1 MEEDKIISIESV
13 DGPHQLVYKRI
24 WRMVPDRD
32 KDDLELKRLLAFRVR
47 VDGEAATSEYLMR
60 KIRDMIQ
67 CAYKGRLYDFIKS
80 DSISKDCPSP
90 PPSGDP
96 PEIA

>member
-1 MEEDKIISIESV
+1 MGDDKIISIESV
-13 DGPHQLVYKRI
+13 EGPHQLVLQRI

-32 KDDLELKRLLAFRVR
+32 KNDLDLKRLLAFRVR

-67 CAYKGRLYDFIKS
+67 CAYKGRLYEFLKS
-80 DSISKDCPSP
+80 DAIEAGCRP
-90 PPSGDP
+90 PAPTTDP

>member
-1 MEEDKIISIESV
+1 MAGDKVISIESV
-13 DGPHQLVYKRI
+13 EGPHQLILKRI

-32 KDDLELKRLLAFRVR
+32 KDDLDLKRLLAFRVR
-47 VDGEAATSEYLMR
+47 VDGEATTSEYMMR

-67 CAYKGRLYDFIKS
+67 CSYTGRLYDFLKNDTIAGT
-80 DSISKDCPSP
+80 CPQ
-90 PPSGDP
+90 PSSTKEP

>member
-1 MEEDKIISIESV
+1 MEDDKIISIESV
-13 DGPHQLVYKRI
+13 AGPYQLMYKRI

-67 CAYKGRLYDFIKS
+67 CAYKGRLYDFLKS
-80 DSISKDCPSP
+80 DDIEAGCLPSA
-90 PPSGDP
+90 PSTDP

>member
-1 MEEDKIISIESV
+1 LVTEKIISIDAV
-13 DGPHQLVYKRI
+13 DGPHQVILQRI

-32 KDDLELKRLLAFRVR
+32 KHDIDLKRLLAFRLR
-47 VDGEAATSEYLMR
+47 LDGEAATSEYLMR

-67 CAYKGRLYDFIKS
+67 CAFRGRLYDFLK
-80 DSISKDCPSP
+80 DDEISGQCAPSHTDA
-90 PPSGDP
+90 DP

>member
-1 MEEDKIISIESV
+1 MARDKIISIESV
-13 DGPHQLVYKRI
+13 EGPHQLILKRI

-32 KDDLELKRLLAFRVR
+32 KDDLELKRLLAFRAR
-47 VDGEAATSEYLMR
+47 IDGEAATSEYLMH

-67 CAYKGRLYDFIKS
+67 CAYKGRLYDFL
-80 DSISKDCPSP
+80 KDDAIAGTCLPSP
-90 PPSGDP
+90 PFKDP

>member
-1 MEEDKIISIESV
+1 MEGDKVISIESV
-13 DGPHQLVYKRI
+13 AGPHQIILQRI

-32 KDDLELKRLLAFRVR
+32 KSDLDLKRLLAFRVR

-67 CAYKGRLYDFIKS
+67 CAHKGRLYDFL
-80 DSISKDCPSP
+80 KDDAIASGCLP
-90 PPSGDP
+90 PAPTTEP

>member
-1 MEEDKIISIESV
+1 MADKIISIDSV
-13 DGPHQLVYKRI
+13 GGPYQMVLQRI

-32 KDDLELKRLLAFRVR
+32 KNDIDLKRLLAFRVR

-60 KIRDMIQ
+60 NIRNMIQ
-67 CAYKGRLYDFIKS
+67 CAFRGRLYDFLKNDEISKQCAPSKS
-80 DSISKDCPSP
+80 DT
-90 PPSGDP
+90 DP